1 VVVDVHVCFVGLE
14 IHPPWMRGDPQLFK
28 GMINALESTDLDIS
42 LITTYS
48 DRGRT
53 NGDFEAFSSRLR
65 HVVVTASSG
74 DHNYSPRAYHLN
86 TLFLIRAALR
96 LAREETVD
104 IFHLGSLNA
113 LLFAPLFKI
122 GEPGQSHARLI
133 RHMYMLQDL
142 GRYSASLRR
151 PVYARYLDGIAV
163 TSISLLQQLSQFHL
177 NPERLFVIPPMID
190 TNFFKPAPGP
200 ATTQDTVR
208 LLYLGSLTP
217 NRFPLSVLQ
226 GVRLLTEY
234 GLSSKLTIVG
244 RYSFER
250 EWAARIQR
258 CASEL
263 DLQGNV
269 SIDIRALN
277 ETEKIMLYNSA
288 DIILLPFGGFVG
300 ATQPPLVL
308 LEAMSCGKV
317 VLATKTQDMPQVI
330 EHGHNGLLVD
340 NCDPRPLA
348 DAIYFGFTSDKAA
361 YLRANARETVVNN
374 FSQQHVLSKILQMY
388 AKVRSQ

>member
-1 VVVDVHVCFVGLE
+1 
-14 IHPPWMRGDPQLFK
+14 MRGDPQLFK

-53 NGDFEAFSSRLR
+53 NDDFEAFASRLR

-96 LAREETVD
+96 YAREETVD

-122 GEPGQSHARLI
+122 GEPSHSHARLI

-142 GRYSASLRR
+142 GRYSTPLRR
-151 PVYARYLDGIAV
+151 PFYARYLNGIAATS
-163 TSISLLQQLSQFHL
+163 TSILGQLSQFHL
-177 NPERLFVIPPMID
+177 NPEKLFIIPPMID
-190 TNFFKPAPGP
+190 TGFFKPADGP

-217 NRFPLSVLQ
+217 NRFPLSVLR
-226 GVRLLTEY
+226 GVQLLTKY
-234 GLSSKLTIVG
+234 GLSPKLTIVG

-263 DLQGNV
+263 GLQGNV
-269 SIDIRALN
+269 NVDIRALN
-277 ETEKIMLYNSA
+277 ETEKITLYNSA
-288 DIILLPFGGFVG
+288 DIVLLPFGGFVG

-330 EHGHNGLLVD
+330 VHGHNGLLVD

-348 DAIYFGFTSDKAA
+348 DAIYFGFTSDKAE

-388 AKVRSQ
+388 AKVRGQ